1 MKRIISLILACM
13 LTFTAMMPSALA
25 ESIDLSK
32 YINKGSSSGST
43 LAIPDLAD
51 CAPDAVT
58 FAQEQSGIRV
68 YLSDDVDALLDAM
81 VQYFT
86 VLDSHFGL
94 TGFDTDEESSDT
106 FFYLY
111 VSEYTGD
118 ADLTPT
124 YMDECPVP
132 CYLLA
137 AIAPQ
142 SNGSYLTA
150 VMAVDGI
157 EFTADMPE
165 TTTTAA
171 DTTSYTAPV
180 LGYNGLLVMAPEEYN
195 SDIPGVSTLSAEGN
209 WYGYQYIDCGAEWYD
224 NGNNEIWELL
234 KDYVYALVDTGYFE
248 IIEHNTDDL
257 QEIFYLK
264 YTGPETV
271 RTFGAK
277 IDDRRDAAIIVESL
291 LGFVYVQY
299 SLDIIVNNLEEVMEE
314 KGYSTPGSSTGGSS
328 GSSTP
333 ERNCAKCSGYRTVK
347 CSTCW
352 GTGQQN
358 SPTTSTGKIA
368 CRGCG
373 GRGSVTC
380 SACGGSGK
388 QK

>member
-1 MKRIISLILACM
+1 MKRIISSILACM

-32 YINKGSSSGST
+32 YMNNGGSDST

-81 VQYFT
+81 VQYFS

-118 ADLTPT
+118 ADLTPA

-171 DTTSYTAPV
+171 DTTDYTAPV

-195 SDIPGVSTLSAEGN
+195 SNIPSVTSLGAQDN
-209 WYGYQYIDCGAEWYD
+209 YYQYRYIDCGHDGDKSSKWKLFE
-224 NGNNEIWELL
+224 
-234 KDYVYALVDTGYFE
+234 DYAYALVETGYFE
-248 IIEHNTDDL
+248 ITEYVKNNKFNT
-257 QEIFYLK
+257 IYLR
-264 YTGPETV
+264 YTGPETITN
-271 RTFGAK
+271 TFG
-277 IDDRRDAAIIVESL
+277 IRTDDRKDSAIIIDSL
-291 LGFVYVQY
+291 SDDAWVFF
-299 SLDIIVNNLEEVMEE
+299 SLDIVANNLEEVMEE
-314 KGYSTPGSSTGGSS
+314 KGFSSPSSGGSS
-328 GSSTP
+328 DSGSP

-380 SACGGSGK
+380 NACGGSGK